1 MILVTGATGTIGS
14 SLVPAVLGRGAV
26 VRVLAR
32 DVDKTRAAH
41 PEGVEI
47 VRGDLRDLGAVRAA
61 LDGVGAVF
69 VNSPSLAGFVDLQQP
84 LIDAAAASSDVH
96 VVRLSVLG
104 AAPDSPMSYGRGHHA
119 LDEHL
124 KAVSSNWTILQPNA
138 FLQNLLSSAE
148 TIKAGAIYACA
159 GDGAMGMID
168 TRDIAEVAAAVLTE
182 DGHQG
187 REYALTGPAA
197 ITYADAAAA
206 LAAELG
212 HDVAYVD
219 VPPEVTRQ
227 NLAGFG
233 LPADQIEDVLALFS
247 VIRAGYASAVT
258 PTVEQVLGRPARSV
272 ATFAHDYRAAFGG

>member
-1 MILVTGATGTIGS
+1 VAGVTGQ
-14 SLVPAVLGRGAV
+14 PASENWGHLPARHPSFGRGNREPAHGTERRQGRFDSC
-26 VRVLAR
+26 RVA
-32 DVDKTRAAH
+32 DD
-41 PEGVEI
+41 EDG
-47 VRGDLRDLGAVRAA
+47 GDIRLQILPGDPLH
-61 LDGVGAVF
+61 VF
-69 VNSPSLAGFVDLQQP
+69 
-84 LIDAAAASSDVH
+84 
-96 VVRLSVLG
+96 
-104 AAPDSPMSYGRGHHA
+104 
-119 LDEHL
+119 
-124 KAVSSNWTILQPNA
+124 
-138 FLQNLLSSAE
+138 
-148 TIKAGAIYACA
+148 A